1 MTGLLIGLCALLGLA
16 IGSFLNVVIYR
27 VPRQL
32 SVVSPHSACTSCGM
46 RIQDRDNV
54 PVVSWLILRGRCR
67 NCNSPI
73 SVRYPLVELAG
84 GVVFAGAA
92 ARIGFH
98 WDLPAYF
105 VMLASLLA
113 LALIDL
119 EHLVLPKRIV
129 YPSIVTVFGLLLLA
143 AILDGRWH
151 NLFVAVISAAAWFV
165 VYFIINAVS
174 PRALGFGDV
183 RLAPL
188 LGLGLGWLGFGYVI
202 LGFFSANLI
211 GAIVGVVLITTKRMS
226 RHQQIPYGV
235 FLALGAA
242 LAIFAGVEILAPFQ
256 RF

>member
-1 MTGLLIGLCALLGLA
+1 MLGLSIGFCALLGLV

-32 SVVSPHSACTSCGM
+32 SVVSPRSACISCGM
-46 RIQDRDNV
+46 PIQDRDNV

-67 NCNSPI
+67 NCSSPI
-73 SVRYPLVELAG
+73 SVRYPLVELASG
-84 GVVFAGAA
+84 IVFAGAA

-98 WDLPAYF
+98 WDLAAYL

-113 LALIDL
+113 LSLIDL

-129 YPSIVTVFGLLLLA
+129 YPSIATVFALLILA
-143 AILDGRWH
+143 AAVDDRWH
-151 NLFVAVISAAAWFV
+151 DLFVAVISAVAWFV
-165 VYFIINAVS
+165 VFFIINAVS

-188 LGLGLGWLGFGYVI
+188 LGLGLGWLGFRYVI

-211 GAIVGVVLITTKRMS
+211 GALVGVALIATKRMS

-235 FLALGAA
+235 FLALGTA
-242 LAIFAGVEILAPFQ
+242 LAIFAGSQILSPFQ